1 MDTYLKK
8 SHEPSPLASFAL
20 VFVLVWLVA
29 WVALCVFPPRAFAL
43 GSAAGDASAVFV
55 VPALAL
61 LSFVVEGVW
70 KWV

>member
-1 MDTYLKK
+1 M
-8 SHEPSPLASFAL
+8 
-20 VFVLVWLVA
+20 LVWLVA

-43 GSAAGDASAVFV
+43 GSAVGDASAVFV